1 VTTGDGAQSEA
12 EKDKSAEHVLRDNVH
27 QDVIQYGLFEDL
39 GENAS
44 ETGTR
49 STDEEQVISHRDLY
63 FNSDTGHG
71 TLEFRK
77 SATSRTDFQEV
88 SHSEHL
94 YYESIHS
101 ENLYDESCAF
111 RLQNLSGRQTRQ

>member
-1 VTTGDGAQSEA
+1 M
-12 EKDKSAEHVLRDNVH
+12 
-27 QDVIQYGLFEDL
+27 
-39 GENAS
+39 
-44 ETGTR
+44 GTR

-111 RLQNLSGRQTRQ
+111 RLQNLSGRCNLYVFLSMLLLPHQTYYLSTQMYGAAVF

>member
-39 GENAS
+39 GEDAS

-63 FNSDTGHG
+63 FNSVLAMEPSNSGNQPLREPT
-71 TLEFRK
+71 FRR
-77 SATSRTDFQEV
+77 SATPSTSIMKASTPRTSMMKVVRSD
-88 SHSEHL
+88 
-94 YYESIHS
+94 YRI
-101 ENLYDESCAF
+101 
-111 RLQNLSGRQTRQ
+111 